1 MMTPELSIRLLDWLL
16 KRQKPIHQLSLSETK
31 KRNAQRLDGFL
42 AWLFLRLKLSLPKV
56 VDKGKVLYEA
66 TDLRID

>member
-1 MMTPELSIRLLDWLL
+1 MTPELSIRLLDWLL
-16 KRQKPIHQLSLSETK
+16 KRQKLVHQLSLSEID

-42 AWLFLRLKLSLPKV
+42 AWLFLRPKLSLPKV